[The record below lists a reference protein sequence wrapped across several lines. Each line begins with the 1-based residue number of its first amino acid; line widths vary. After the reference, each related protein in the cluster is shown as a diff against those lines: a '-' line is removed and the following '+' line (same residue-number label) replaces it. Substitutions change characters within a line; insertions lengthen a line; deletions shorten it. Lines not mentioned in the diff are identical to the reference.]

1 MANAREIL
9 DRMKSIQD
17 TMKITNAMYMISSS
31 KLKKAKA
38 SLDET
43 EPYFYSMQ
51 MAIGRILRHVP
62 DMKSEF
68 FNQRP
73 EIKPEDRKVG
83 YIVVTADKG
92 LAGSYNHNIFKDVEE
107 CLKNNSHAKLFVV
120 GEMGRHYF
128 EKKGLEIAHQFH
140 YTAQNPSVSRAR
152 NITEKILADYNDVFA
167 DIMNG
172 LLFAGEQRILPEAL
186 VNTSIHSQYKAE
198 DEKVHELERD
208 VAKYWKEKEVELAIC
223 GIENQSVVEKNM
235 PFRVIGYDG
244 TAYRSQLLEE
254 RKKILPVVTIVLYFG
269 TDRHW
274 NSKKNIKS
282 LMEIP
287 EGLDKFVNDYS
298 MQVFEIAWLTEEE
311 IERFQS
317 DFRIVANFF
326 VKKERT
332 KIIYQMIR
340 RK

>member
-107 CLKNNSHAKLFVV
+107 CLKSNSHAKLFVV

-128 EKKGLEIAHQFH
+128 EKKGCLL
-140 YTAQNPSVSRAR
+140 YTSDA
-152 NITEKILADYNDVFA
+152 AD
-167 DIMNG
+167 
-172 LLFAGEQRILPEAL
+172 E
-186 VNTSIHSQYKAE
+186 
-198 DEKVHELERD
+198 
-208 VAKYWKEKEVELAIC
+208 
-223 GIENQSVVEKNM
+223 
-235 PFRVIGYDG
+235 
-244 TAYRSQLLEE
+244 
-254 RKKILPVVTIVLYFG
+254 
-269 TDRHW
+269 
-274 NSKKNIKS
+274 
-282 LMEIP
+282 
-287 EGLDKFVNDYS
+287 
-298 MQVFEIAWLTEEE
+298 
-311 IERFQS
+311 
-317 DFRIVANFF
+317 
-326 VKKERT
+326 
-332 KIIYQMIR
+332 
-340 RK
+340 

>member
-17 TMKITNAMYMISSS
+17 TMKITNAMYMIYSS

-120 GEMGRHYF
+120 HTPFEDRRFPCIPCAFVALQRLKCTFAFNAIQPFFSGNDARRHHA
-128 EKKGLEIAHQFH
+128 IFH
-140 YTAQNPSVSRAR
+140 NAGTMA
-152 NITEKILADYNDVFA
+152 
-167 DIMNG
+167 
-172 LLFAGEQRILPEAL
+172 LLGQ
-186 VNTSIHSQYKAE
+186 T
-198 DEKVHELERD
+198 
-208 VAKYWKEKEVELAIC
+208 
-223 GIENQSVVEKNM
+223 
-235 PFRVIGYDG
+235 
-244 TAYRSQLLEE
+244 
-254 RKKILPVVTIVLYFG
+254 
-269 TDRHW
+269 
-274 NSKKNIKS
+274 
-282 LMEIP
+282 
-287 EGLDKFVNDYS
+287 
-298 MQVFEIAWLTEEE
+298 
-311 IERFQS
+311 
-317 DFRIVANFF
+317 
-326 VKKERT
+326 
-332 KIIYQMIR
+332 
-340 RK
+340 